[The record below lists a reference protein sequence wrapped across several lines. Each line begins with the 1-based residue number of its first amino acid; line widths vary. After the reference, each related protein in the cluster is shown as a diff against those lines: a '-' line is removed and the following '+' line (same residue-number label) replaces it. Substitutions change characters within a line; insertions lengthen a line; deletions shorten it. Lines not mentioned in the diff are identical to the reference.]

1 MLYSSTWYPSN
12 LKVNSLEER
21 LFEWRQKLKQL
32 RTDYDKLLFFH
43 IPKLLRM
50 FKILRHGSSVL
61 DNVPQIVQEVSF
73 LFESTVEAR
82 EYIRAILQVRTLI

>member
-1 MLYSSTWYPSN
+1 M
-12 LKVNSLEER
+12 EER

-50 FKILRHGSSVL
+50 FKILCHGSSVL

-82 EYIRAILQVRTLI
+82 EYIRATLQVRTLI